1 MGHSGEI
8 RQLQPCFTTW
18 FSFALSATLVLAWCT
33 TPTALLC
40 PSTLP
45 TRSQLLPIWPP
56 RRTPAHTTTL
66 ATTTS
71 ESVRLMLT
79 LMLAWC
85 TTPTALLCPS
95 TLPTRSQLLPI
106 WPPRRTPAHTTM
118 LATTTFESVRLM
130 LTLMLAWCTTPTVPL
145 SPTTPT
151 CMVLDPTMP
160 MDTSM
165 AERGGRL
172 RPRLTRLCCTTAT
185 TLATCPMCSPL

>member
-8 RQLQPCFTTW
+8 SQLQPCSTTW
-18 FSFALSATLVLAWCT
+18 PSFALSATLVPVWCT

-40 PSTLP
+40 LLTLP

-66 ATTTS
+66 ATTTL

-79 LMLAWC
+79 LMPAWC
-85 TTPTALLCPS
+85 TTPTALLCPWS
-95 TLPTRSQLLPI
+95 LPTRSQLLPI
-106 WPPRRTPAHTTM
+106 WPPRRTPAHTTT
-118 LATTTFESVRLM
+118 LATTT
-130 LTLMLAWCTTPTVPL
+130 CT
-145 SPTTPT
+145 
-151 CMVLDPTMP
+151 VLDPTMP

-172 RPRLTRLCCTTAT
+172 RPRLTRLCC
-185 TLATCPMCSPL
+185 

>member
-1 MGHSGEI
+1 MGNAEYMGHSGEI
-8 RQLQPCFTTW
+8 SQLQPCFTTW
-18 FSFALSATLVLAWCT
+18 SSFALSATLVLAWCT

-85 TTPTALLCPS
+85 TTPTALLCPL
-95 TLPTRSQLLPI
+95 TLPTRSRLLPI

-118 LATTTFESVRLM
+118 LDTTTSESVRLM
-130 LTLMLAWCTTPTVPL
+130 LTLMLAWYTTPTALLCPL
-145 SPTTPT
+145 TLPTRSQLLPI
-151 CMVLDPTMP
+151 
-160 MDTSM
+160 
-165 AERGGRL
+165 
-172 RPRLTRLCCTTAT
+172 
-185 TLATCPMCSPL
+185 

>member
-8 RQLQPCFTTW
+8 SQLQPGLQPCSTTW
-18 FSFALSATLVLAWCT
+18 PSFALSATLVPAWCT

-40 PSTLP
+40 PLTLP

-66 ATTTS
+66 ATTTL

-79 LMLAWC
+79 LMLVWY
-85 TTPTALLCPS
+85 T
-95 TLPTRSQLLPI
+95 I
-106 WPPRRTPAHTTM
+106 
-118 LATTTFESVRLM
+118 
-130 LTLMLAWCTTPTVPL
+130 PTVPL
-145 SPTTPT
+145 SPTTRT
-151 CMVLDPTMP
+151 CTVLDPTMP

-172 RPRLTRLCCTTAT
+172 TRLCCTTPT
-185 TLATCPMCSPL
+185 TLAICPMCSPLWLTPMVLLCPWSLPLLWKPVLTIWPPSMELKHHWTIQNQTKPN